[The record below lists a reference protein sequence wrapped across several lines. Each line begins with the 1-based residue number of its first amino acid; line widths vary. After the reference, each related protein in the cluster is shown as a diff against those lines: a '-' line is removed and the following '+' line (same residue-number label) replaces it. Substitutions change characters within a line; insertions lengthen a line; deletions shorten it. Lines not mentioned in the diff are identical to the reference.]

1 MCQEKITKSGFTSCN
16 FFCKFLYLFQAI
28 QYIHDLL
35 GGHIFGWTTF
45 SHDKF
50 ATTTTRERENDK
62 LLTAISSTAGTLT
75 LPPGLI
81 FRVYS
86 ATCEWMRDFHTP
98 ARLFCCITYAKK

>member
-1 MCQEKITKSGFTSCN
+1 MDGPPSAMTSS
-16 FFCKFLYLFQAI
+16 LQ
-28 QYIHDLL
+28 QQQD
-35 GGHIFGWTTF
+35 
-45 SHDKF
+45 
-50 ATTTTRERENDK
+50 RENDK

-98 ARLFCCITYAKK
+98 AHLFYCITYAKK